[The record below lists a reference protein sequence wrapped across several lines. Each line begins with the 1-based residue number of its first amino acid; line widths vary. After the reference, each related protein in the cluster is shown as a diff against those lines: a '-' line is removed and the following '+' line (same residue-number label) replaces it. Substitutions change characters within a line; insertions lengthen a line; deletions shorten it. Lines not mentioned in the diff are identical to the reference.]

1 MKKLLKKLSPLF
13 ALVVMIVAGFSLVG
27 CDRKD
32 DLTSREQAIYQLV
45 LDASYKFKNPSSVRI
60 VSGMVTF
67 DEANAENSDKEFS
80 NFELQ
85 RGYAID
91 GHFRFT
97 ATNSFGATISEYYFC
112 GYNDDGTI
120 FAYSFDT
127 YKNLVPTIYAKMVE
141 WASKT
146 DDFDIDKINAELEK
160 KWNP

>member
-1 MKKLLKKLSPLF
+1 MKNILKKFIPIF
-13 ALVVMIVAGFSLVG
+13 ALVMALTISLSIAGCNKEESL
-27 CDRKD
+27 
-32 DLTSREQAIYQLV
+32 TAREQAIYQLV
-45 LDASYKFKNPSSVRI
+45 LDASYKFKNPSSVRV

-120 FAYSFDT
+120 FAYNFDT
-127 YKNLVPTIYAKMVE
+127 YKNLVPTVYVKMVE

-146 DDFDIDKINAELEK
+146 DDFDIDKINAALEK
-160 KWNP
+160 KWNS